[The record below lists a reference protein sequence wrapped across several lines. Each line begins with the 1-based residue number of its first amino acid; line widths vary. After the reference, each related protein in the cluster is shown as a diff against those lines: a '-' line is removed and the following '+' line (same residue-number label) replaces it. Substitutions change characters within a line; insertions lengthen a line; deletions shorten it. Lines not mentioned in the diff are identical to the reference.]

1 MAAVIGPGPATR
13 EPPRGWRRA
22 RWAGL
27 VLLVALAV
35 VASVVRAA
43 RTGYG
48 TDFHARRLA
57 GVRFW
62 SGEPLYVLE
71 PGVSEN
77 TYPPFAAMVF
87 QVFAP
92 FPLPVAAGLFY
103 LANLALIPAAFLL
116 TRRILRRAWPGV
128 PDRWPLALAG
138 LCTVEYFLSN
148 LNAIHPNTALFV
160 LVLLGI
166 VWHQQ
171 GRDIPAA
178 AAFVGA
184 TAIKLIPVFFVA
196 WIVVRGRTRAALAVL
211 PLALAALALPIAQR
225 GPARGLQDLREY
237 HAALLGGLS
246 HGRVIQEYKNHNLAA
261 AVYRLTRPPQQ
272 PHERD
277 YRIVTLSEGTAQG
290 IYRAAA
296 LLVGGLFAGTLLWLR
311 YRGEPVSVFEWSA
324 AFLTGH
330 LLSAMT
336 WRGHLPTLLFV
347 LAAFFAIPWRTLPR
361 PARAAW
367 WAVALLAVFAGLSG
381 RDVVGRDLHLA
392 ISASGALTALQ
403 LALFGWSIALM
414 HRARRTWDAPGPPSL
429 SPASPGGPA

>member
-1 MAAVIGPGPATR
+1 MAALTPA
-13 EPPRGWRRA
+13 GRRIA
-22 RWAGL
+22 RWAGGTL
-27 VLLVALAV
+27 VVALAV
-35 VASVVRAA
+35 VAAVARAA
-43 RTGYG
+43 GTGPG
-48 TDFHARRLA
+48 TDFHARWLA
-57 GVRFW
+57 GGRFW
-62 SGEPLYVLE
+62 SGAPLYVLE

-87 QVFAP
+87 QAFAV

-103 LANLALIPAAFLL
+103 FANLALIPAAFLL
-116 TRRILRRAWPGV
+116 TRRILRRAWPGGSG
-128 PDRWPLALAG
+128 WWSLALAG
-138 LCTVEYFLSN
+138 LCSAEYFLSN

-160 LVLLGI
+160 LILLGI
-166 VWHQQ
+166 VWHLE

-196 WIVVRGRTRAALAVL
+196 WIVVRGRTRAALAVG

-225 GPARGLQDLREY
+225 GPARGLEDLREY
-237 HAALLGGLS
+237 HAALLGGLA

-277 YRIVTLSEGTAQG
+277 YRLVTLSEGAAQG
-290 IYRAAA
+290 IYRAGA
-296 LLVGGLFAGTLLWLR
+296 LLVGGLFAGSLLWLR
-311 YRGEPVSVFEWSA
+311 HRGAPVSVWEWSA

-361 PARAAW
+361 AARGAW
-367 WAVALLAVFAGLSG
+367 WAVALLALFAGLSG
-381 RDVVGRDLHLA
+381 RDVVGRDLHFA
-392 ISASGALTALQ
+392 ISGSGALTALQ
-403 LALFGWSIALM
+403 LALFAWSIVLL
-414 HRARRTWDAPGPPSL
+414 HRARPL
-429 SPASPGGPA
+429 SSGGPA

>member
-1 MAAVIGPGPATR
+1 M
-13 EPPRGWRRA
+13 
-22 RWAGL
+22 

-43 RTGYG
+43 GTGPG

-57 GVRFW
+57 GLRFW

-103 LANLALIPAAFLL
+103 FANLALIPAAFLL
-116 TRRILRRAWPGV
+116 TRRIFRRAWPDGSGW
-128 PDRWPLALAG
+128 WPLALAG
-138 LCTVEYFLSN
+138 ACTVEYFLSN

-166 VWHQQ
+166 AWYLD

-196 WIVVRGRTRAALAVL
+196 WIMVRGRTRAALAVV
-211 PLALAALALPIAQR
+211 PLALAAVALPIAQR
-225 GPARGLQDLREY
+225 GPARGIQDLREY
-237 HAALLGGLS
+237 HAALLRGLS

-272 PHERD
+272 SHERD
-277 YRIVTLSEGTAQG
+277 YRIVTLSEDAAQG
-290 IYRAAA
+290 VYRAGAV
-296 LLVGGLFAGTLLWLR
+296 LVGGLFAGTLLWLR
-311 YRGEPVSVFEWSA
+311 HRGEPVSVFEWSA

-347 LAAFFAIPWRTLPR
+347 LAAFYSVPWRTLTR

-367 WAVALLAVFAGLSG
+367 WVTALLAAFAGLSG
-381 RDVVGRDLHLA
+381 RDVVGRDLHDA
-392 ISASGALTALQ
+392 ISGSGALSALQ
-403 LALFGWSIALM
+403 LALFAWSIALM
-414 HRARRTWDAPGPPSL
+414 YRAHRTWEVPGAQSL
-429 SPASPGGPA
+429 SPGGPA

>member
-1 MAAVIGPGPATR
+1 VAAVTSGG
-13 EPPRGWRRA
+13 RRLA
-22 RWAGL
+22 RWAGV
-27 VLLVALAV
+27 VLLVTLAV
-35 VASVVRAA
+35 VASVARAA
-43 RTGYG
+43 GTGPG
-48 TDFHARRLA
+48 TDFHARWLA

-62 SGEPLYVLE
+62 SGAPLYVLE

-87 QVFAP
+87 QAFAL

-103 LANLALIPAAFLL
+103 FANLALVPAAFLL
-116 TRRILRRAWPGV
+116 TRRILRRAWPGA
-128 PDRWPLALAG
+128 PGWWPLALAG
-138 LCTVEYFLSN
+138 ACTVEYFLSN

-166 VWHQQ
+166 AWHLE

-196 WIVVRGRTRAALAVL
+196 WIVVRGRTRAALAVA
-211 PLALAALALPIAQR
+211 PLILAALALPIAQR
-225 GPARGLQDLREY
+225 GPARGIQDLREY

-261 AVYRLTRPPQQ
+261 AVYRLTRPPDLPQ
-272 PHERD
+272 ERD
-277 YRIVTLSEGTAQG
+277 YRVITLSEGAAQG

-296 LLVGGLFAGTLLWLR
+296 LLVGGLFAGSLLWLR
-311 YRGEPVSVFEWSA
+311 RRGEPVSVFEWCA

-367 WAVALLAVFAGLSG
+367 WAVALLAGFAGLSG
-381 RDVVGRDLHLA
+381 RDVVGRDLHYA
-392 ISASGALTALQ
+392 ISGSGALTALQ
-403 LALFGWSIALM
+403 LGLFAWSIALM
-414 HRARRTWDAPGPPSL
+414 PRARRTWETSAARPL
-429 SPASPGGPA
+429 SPGGPA